1 MIEQNIIPSHRKKG
15 FLKSFQDLFE
25 KLAPGGLV
33 PPQAVPFEQSLLGAC
48 MIDKTSWER
57 SYATIGART
66 TEDTPFYRDA
76 HAIIWNAI
84 CGLVAINEPVDLL
97 EVTNQLRKMGKLDEV
112 GGPSYLVELTTQVVT
127 TVNIESHARVILEKW
142 ISRETIRICEETKL
156 RGFEGEFDT
165 FELLDSAL
173 DQLMKLS
180 AGRSTSSRPKKAS
193 ERIKVVLQHIEN
205 ASKGALPGV
214 STGFADLDRVTL
226 GLGYG
231 TQTILAAGT
240 SEGKSSLSAFIALNA
255 AKRGEGVVIFSQE
268 MKDIALYLRML
279 ASETGISQHTLKGG
293 LRHSSDQDWRSVTET
308 MHRLG
313 DLPLWIDDTR
323 KLNPTQIRTRLRQIT
338 RSNDIKLVV
347 VDYLQLLQ
355 ATSKHDSRNHEIES
369 ISGDLFSLWG
379 DMNAAGL
386 VLSQLNRGDANSRQ
400 PNKPLP
406 RPQLWSLRES
416 GAIEQD
422 ADDVYFVYHPRAHI
436 EGYKGE
442 KKVIVELIH
451 AKARGGATGSVWLTF
466 DKPRQSF
473 TECEQRVPFE
483 SDETYIDRMEAECR
497 RPRFPVF
504 DGQKQ
509 GAEAF

>member
-1 MIEQNIIPSHRKKG
+1 MIEQSVTPPYKKRG
-15 FLKSFQDLFE
+15 FLKSFQDLYE

-33 PPQAVPFEQSLLGAC
+33 PPQAIEFEQALLGAC
-48 MIDKTSWER
+48 LTDKTSWE
-57 SYATIGART
+57 SAYAIIGT
-66 TEDTPFYRDA
+66 QPVEESPFYRPPD
-76 HAIIWNAI
+76 ILIWRAI
-84 CGLVAINEPVDLL
+84 CELIAQNEPVDLL
-97 EVTNQLRKMGKLDEV
+97 TTTGKLRQLGKLDEA
-112 GGPSYLVELTTQVVT
+112 GGPLYLADLTAQAVMAADIGSY
-127 TVNIESHARVILEKW
+127 ARIILQKW
-142 ISRETIRICEETKL
+142 RAREGIRIGQMMSLKH
-156 RGFEGEFDT
+156 FEGEEDT
-165 FELLDSAL
+165 DGLIEQAL
-173 DQLMKLS
+173 DQLMALS
-180 AGRSTSSRPKKAS
+180 AGRSASSRPKKAS

-240 SEGKSSLSAFIALNA
+240 SEGKSSLSAFMALNA

-293 LRHSSDQDWRSVTET
+293 LRHSSDQDWKSVTET

-400 PNKPLP
+400 PGKPLP

-473 TECEQRVPFE
+473 TECEQRIPFE

-509 GAEAF
+509 DAF